1 MRYEHPCS
9 LSEEKIMIKLVRLI
23 IGSPIFYQLICID
36 SKVVDKIV
44 NKTGKQI
51 RNNYFLIKV
60 SNSLFWYIIDVSSF
74 LIVWYGFWIRLS
86 DRKWN
91 PEFPK
96 VTEVWKSRFMNIE
109 DQIIVRFN
117 KLWADMWQILN
128 FITDTGNLSIVNLL
142 RVRTGNQDLINWS
155 MSWEA
160 EKETSFLP
168 SKVNSLAFI
177 NIVVSNV
184 IIQSLDQTILCH
196 IPVNGKFKFF
206 SVSSLNCFE
215 LGRHSN
221 YSCNWST

>member
-1 MRYEHPCS
+1 M
-9 LSEEKIMIKLVRLI
+9 
-23 IGSPIFYQLICID
+23 
-36 SKVVDKIV
+36 
-44 NKTGKQI
+44 
-51 RNNYFLIKV
+51 
-60 SNSLFWYIIDVSSF
+60 
-74 LIVWYGFWIRLS
+74 
-86 DRKWN
+86 
-91 PEFPK
+91 
-96 VTEVWKSRFMNIE
+96 
-109 DQIIVRFN
+109 RFN

-142 RVRTGNQDLINWS
+142 RVRAGNQDLINWS

-177 NIVVSNV
+177 NIVGSNV

-206 SVSSLNCFE
+206 SVSSLNCFD

-221 YSCNWST
+221 YSCNWSTWLSWQASAYHGTHYFFFFFWEVFLAEVKIWMNRSCSHNATKHG